1 MPGSETEMRRQ
12 PLDSLAGR
20 ILLSV
25 FAATFAT
32 ALVVSWISIRATYAS
47 ARGSVDRLYP
57 RALDHSVR
65 DVAPWLISA
74 QQTVTELARGPL
86 VADGSG
92 ALERRLN
99 EAVAGS
105 HHLDALLIVE
115 PEGDVGGAV
124 GTHAPALSR
133 SQLATLAGDDRDGVR
148 ALRLPGAGTA
158 LVAWA
163 PAPER
168 RELAGLLGL
177 LNVSALE
184 NLLEAELPDSASR
197 LALVDDSGRT
207 LVATGS
213 DPPQP
218 FPAANT
224 VGSRDGAM
232 LEYEVGGL
240 HLIGSARA
248 LGLNGWRVAIQAPVD
263 EALSPVFSIVTR
275 ILAIDLCVILAAS
288 ALAYAVTARVVR
300 PIDRL
305 SEAARRIAQGQLDA
319 EIPETGRRD
328 EVGLLTTTFNDMTRR
343 LRRNQLEIESA
354 NRELSDHNVRL
365 QQANEVLNQLSIT
378 DGLTRLHNHRFFQDH
393 LTREIKR
400 VDRTHEPLSMLMLD
414 IDDFKRLNDRF
425 GHAAGDELLTR
436 IALILNESV
445 RESDLLAR
453 YGGEEFV
460 ILASGTDLDG
470 ARALAEKVRTAIAES
485 SFILDDSHRPL
496 RVTISVGVA
505 TFSGNR
511 KRFFLEADQALY
523 RAKDAGKNCV
533 VVADDDCL

>member
-1 MPGSETEMRRQ
+1 MPGSEMGMRRQ

-20 ILLSV
+20 ILLFV

-32 ALVVSWISIRATYAS
+32 ALVVSWISIQATYAS
-47 ARGSVDRLYP
+47 ARGAVDRLYP
-57 RALDHSVR
+57 RALDHAAR
-65 DVAPWLISA
+65 DVAPWLVSA
-74 QQTVTELARGPL
+74 QRAVTELARGPL
-86 VADGSG
+86 VADGNG

-105 HHLDALLIVE
+105 HHLDALLLVE
-115 PEGDVGGAV
+115 SNGGIERGVGAR
-124 GTHAPALSR
+124 APALSR
-133 SQLATLAGDDRDGVR
+133 SQLATLAGDERNGVR

-163 PAPER
+163 PVPER

-184 NLLEAELPDSASR
+184 NLLEAELPDAASR

-213 DPPQP
+213 DPPRP
-218 FPAANT
+218 FPATGTA
-224 VGSRDGAM
+224 GGRDGAV
-232 LEYEVGGL
+232 LEYEAGDR

-248 LGLNGWRVAIQAPVD
+248 LGLYGWRIAIQAPVD
-263 EALSPVFSIVTR
+263 EALSPVFSIVAR

-305 SEAARRIAQGQLDA
+305 SEAARRIAQGQLDV

-328 EVGLLTTTFNDMTRR
+328 EVGLLTTTFNDMMRR

-378 DGLTRLHNHRFFQDH
+378 DGLTKLHNPRFFQDH
-393 LTREIKR
+393 PTR
-400 VDRTHEPLSMLMLD
+400 
-414 IDDFKRLNDRF
+414 
-425 GHAAGDELLTR
+425 
-436 IALILNESV
+436 
-445 RESDLLAR
+445 
-453 YGGEEFV
+453 
-460 ILASGTDLDG
+460 
-470 ARALAEKVRTAIAES
+470 
-485 SFILDDSHRPL
+485 
-496 RVTISVGVA
+496 
-505 TFSGNR
+505 
-511 KRFFLEADQALY
+511 
-523 RAKDAGKNCV
+523 
-533 VVADDDCL
+533 